1 MQTRHKGN
9 ISEAFVIGRLLEI
22 GYTVLVPVGNM
33 ERYDLMLE
41 DADGDIVRAQVKTG
55 RLRNGAIVFSTASVN
70 YKGERK
76 SYDGQVDVFL
86 IYSPDTREVYC
97 VPCYMASKASM
108 YLRVTQSK
116 YKTSPK
122 STIKWAEDYILRD
135 RVTVTR
141 HPHKVKNAG
150 SIPAPATTTESIV
163 TTSTLQ

>member
-1 MQTRHKGN
+1 MHTRHKGN

-33 ERYDLMLE
+33 ERYGLMLE
-41 DADGDIVRAQVKTG
+41 DADGGIVRAQVKTG

-86 IYSPDTREVYC
+86 VYSPDTREVYS
-97 VPCYMASKASM
+97 VPCSMASKASM
-108 YLRVTQSK
+108 NLRVTKSK

-122 STIKWAEDYILRD
+122 TTIKWAEDYILRD
-135 RVTVTR
+135 RVMVTR
-141 HPHKVKNAG
+141 HPHKVKNEG
-150 SIPAPATTTESIV
+150 SIPAPATTVERLVIAQT
-163 TTSTLQ
+163 